1 MFIANERRLSRSAS
15 RRQSRWDVEARP
27 PRNWRKAL
35 RLTLY
40 TLLGLLGSLAV
51 LASVSL
57 MLQRHRPA
65 SAPAPLAEAT
75 PPSLPAAPAPTPTLV
90 PPVAST
96 PPPASAD
103 GPALRALQEQMRDA
117 ATVLADLRRQA
128 DQLRQ
133 GIADVARARV
143 AADEAANKARQA
155 QQAVERDR
163 AAQQGQAKT
172 QADWADAERTVRT
185 LAQQRPPPP
194 PPAAAPTPRAP
205 PPQPAQAAPEAL
217 ADATPASAPRP
228 RVALRYQSGSAA
240 AMQAANDIAQRLL
253 FSDFTYTD
261 TRSAPD
267 APANP
272 VIRYFHPEDA
282 AAAQRL
288 ADWLGTGGARFRVQ
302 DASARAGRAPP
313 VGTLDV
319 WIGG

>member
-1 MFIANERRLSRSAS
+1 MFIANERRLSRSGS

-40 TLLGLLGSLAV
+40 TLLGLLGSLAA

-57 MLQRHRPA
+57 MLQRHRSVPVP
-65 SAPAPLAEAT
+65 APAPLADAAL
-75 PPSLPAAPAPTPTLV
+75 PALPAAPAPV
-90 PPVAST
+90 PAAPAAPA
-96 PPPASAD
+96 PPSSSD
-103 GPALRALQEQMRDA
+103 GPALRALQDQMRDA

-133 GIADVARARV
+133 GIADVARARA
-143 AADEAANKARQA
+143 AADEAADKARQA

-163 AAQQGQAKT
+163 AAQAEQAKT
-172 QADWADAERTVRT
+172 EVDWADAERTVRT
-185 LAQQRPPPP
+185 LAPRPPPAP
-194 PPAAAPTPRAP
+194 PPARPAATA
-205 PPQPAQAAPEAL
+205 QPAQPPQAAPAAL
-217 ADATPASAPRP
+217 ADATPAPAPQPRP

-253 FSDFTYTD
+253 FSDFTYID

-267 APANP
+267 APASP
-272 VIRYFHPEDA
+272 VIRYFHQEDA

-288 ADWLGTGGARFRVQ
+288 ADWLSNGGARFRVQ
-302 DASARAGRAPP
+302 DASAHAGRAPP